1 LKTEKKDGQPVGA
14 PKLKRINKKMATV
27 YEIIQGLSQAAAN
40 AYDGALNEEGESVL
54 AGLNREDG
62 NPLIDRRVI
71 DGFNVRFFGN
81 KMILAYHSETKL
93 KEVYRGGFE
102 DNIDSTLNDVASF
115 LKKEYKKIT
124 KNGVSLKQEGETD
137 IRVEAT
143 SRVRTWVTAV
153 RTYII
158 EDVSTETTV
167 PQYSSDSL
175 QDGYK
180 KFLELG
186 DWKGKR
192 PDNDTRTKN
201 GDQ

>member
-1 LKTEKKDGQPVGA
+1 MSTAEKKDGQPVGA
-14 PKLKRINKKMATV
+14 QKLKRINKMATV

-40 AYDGALNEEGESVL
+40 AYDGALNEEGDSVQ
-54 AGLNREDG
+54 AGLSREDG

-81 KMILAYHSETKL
+81 KMVLAYHSETKL
-93 KEVYRGGFE
+93 KEVYKRGFE
-102 DNIDSTLNDVASF
+102 DDIDETLNDVASF

-124 KNGVSLKQEGETD
+124 KDSVSLKQEGETD
-137 IRVEAT
+137 IRVESS

-158 EDVSTETTV
+158 EGVSTATTV
-167 PQYSSDSL
+167 PQYSSDTL

-180 KFLELG
+180 KFLDQGGFLG
-186 DWKGKR
+186 DR
-192 PDNDTRTKN
+192 PENDTRPKN

>member
-1 LKTEKKDGQPVGA
+1 MAEKKDGQQVGA
-14 PKLKRINKKMATV
+14 PNSRRINKMATV

-40 AYDGALNEEGESVL
+40 AYDGALNEEDDSVQ

-62 NPLIDRRVI
+62 NPLIDRRVM

-93 KEVYRGGFE
+93 KEVYKRGFE
-102 DNIDSTLNDVASF
+102 DDIDQTLNDVASF

-124 KNGVSLKQEGETD
+124 KNTVALSQEGETD
-137 IRVEAT
+137 IRVESS

-153 RTYII
+153 RTYVIGG
-158 EDVSTETTV
+158 VATETTV
-167 PQYSSDSL
+167 PQYSSDTL

-180 KFLELG
+180 KFLDQGGFLG
-186 DWKGKR
+186 TR
-192 PDNDTRTKN
+192 PDNDTRPKD
-201 GDQ
+201 GEQ